1 MPAAM
6 QTANRRPHDCHTKS
20 GLKPSVK
27 SCRLPTV
34 DTYCTVLYTVL
45 EANTRLILHA
55 RLLYAGHPIQKMVDE
70 IHSMM
75 WLQLKLET
83 LSLSFLTP
91 GFVVAGINHDKL

>member
-1 MPAAM
+1 
-6 QTANRRPHDCHTKS
+6 
-20 GLKPSVK
+20 
-27 SCRLPTV
+27 
-34 DTYCTVLYTVL
+34 
-45 EANTRLILHA
+45 
-55 RLLYAGHPIQKMVDE
+55 MVDE